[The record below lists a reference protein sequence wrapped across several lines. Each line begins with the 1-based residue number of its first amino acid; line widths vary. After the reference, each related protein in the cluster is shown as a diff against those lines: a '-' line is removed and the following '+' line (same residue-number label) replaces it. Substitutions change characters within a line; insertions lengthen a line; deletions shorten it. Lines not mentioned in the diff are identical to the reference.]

1 MKYKVYLSML
11 LAASLSCGNTLSV
24 FAQATESTT
33 NVNLT
38 VVNSDTEPK
47 PVAVE
52 VPSELNLKMD
62 ETGKIDVVNDMYIK
76 NLSDET
82 NIEVSEL
89 SVEGVNGWTVSDYS
103 DDLSAEVDGTKKL
116 SMEFNGDGTTST
128 GKVNLSEDNWTIEK
142 SSKLPL
148 NVNVKMPKQ
157 TEQSKTN
164 IAVINYTFDTTTNT
178 PSIPPEDD
186 ESVLSNNWDN
196 STKML
201 PGSSKEVKFNWDS
214 TKADTHIVSIESS
227 NPEIADISEASTFA
241 SLDYNGEKSYTVEG
255 VGRGT
260 TTITATLDTGET
272 SSFTVNVYELAGG
285 DSGENIEIE
294 VPGTDL
300 QPGDN
305 TSDSDITIEIPVT
318 NPDGSDDVIVVKPEI
333 PSTDLE
339 EGRNEIEVTV
349 DVNGVTVNIIIV
361 INITSPAEENP
372 SNGLQ
377 QSVEEA
383 QAMGFT
389 FSAYE
394 DGLQID
400 SFENKMFKSE
410 INVPEQIGEFKV
422 LKIGDNAF
430 KGESN
435 LKKVTLPNT
444 ITDIGDYAFSGCTN
458 LQKLDL
464 HEGIVSIGTKAFSGL
479 QNIDS
484 LYIPSTFDPDLTDYA
499 FGSLG
504 SEDKGILIK
513 VNGPISDAIF
523 KDSYISVEFMDKA
536 EVRDSAFSLCT
547 ITSDLYLDSKL
558 NISRT
563 KDSVIFG
570 GTKFISSVL
579 YIDNDIVEQDY
590 SGELNSPFSSIGDR
604 YSNAEKVKIVI
615 GDSVSCIGNF
625 VFAKKYCNIKE
636 VVLSNSVTKICDDAF
651 YDNDNLESIVIP
663 DSVLEIGNSAFYWCK
678 NLQDV
683 VIPDSV
689 KTIGSGA
696 FQLVPHI
703 TYTGTASGSP
713 WGAVAIN

>member
-24 FAQATESTT
+24 FAQATESNT

-76 NLSDET
+76 NLSNET

-89 SVEGVNGWTVSDYS
+89 KVKGVNGWSVSDYQ
-103 DDLSAEVDGTKKL
+103 DDLSAEEDGTKKL

-458 LQKLDL
+458 LVECNA
-464 HEGIVSIGTKAFSGL
+464 EGLETIG
-479 QNIDS
+479 N
-484 LYIPSTFDPDLTDYA
+484 YA
-499 FGSLG
+499 FNKCTSLT
-504 SEDKGILIK
+504 
-513 VNGPISDAIF
+513 NF
-523 KDSYISVEFMDKA
+523 KFDSI
-536 EVRDSAFSLCT
+536 RSL
-547 ITSDLYLDSKL
+547 
-558 NISRT
+558 
-563 KDSVIFG
+563 
-570 GTKFISSVL
+570 
-579 YIDNDIVEQDY
+579 
-590 SGELNSPFSSIGDR
+590 
-604 YSNAEKVKIVI
+604 
-615 GDSVSCIGNF
+615 
-625 VFAKKYCNIKE
+625 
-636 VVLSNSVTKICDDAF
+636 
-651 YDNDNLESIVIP
+651 
-663 DSVLEIGNSAFYWCK
+663 
-678 NLQDV
+678 
-683 VIPDSV
+683 
-689 KTIGSGA
+689 GSGA
-696 FQLVPHI
+696 FMYCEGLEIVDCKALETMGAPHLVI
-703 TYTGTASGSP
+703 
-713 WGAVAIN
+713 VVI